1 MLNLKSPAYLM
12 AGLFNYDATAGR
24 LLRARKILLFSFGL
38 VLDSSSLVSCVV
50 FRGPKR
56 ALPVLVSIES
66 FFLVL

>member
-1 MLNLKSPAYLM
+1 M
-12 AGLFNYDATAGR
+12 AGLFSYVATARAGR
-24 LLRARKILLFSFGL
+24 LLSARKILLFSFGL
-38 VLDSSSLVSCVV
+38 VLDSSSLVSCVA